1 MDLTVEQAPVA
12 PPLRYPLSFDGSG
25 GEYFKIWIVNLAL
38 TVVTLGVFSAW
49 AKVRSTRYFYGN
61 TYIGEYNFDYHADPI
76 RILIGRA
83 IAFIILLAYGLSA
96 AFAPLLMLIIA
107 PVLFFA
113 TPWLVNAALRFNA
126 RNTSYRN
133 IRFNFTATYGDAFV
147 AYIGWPLLAVIT
159 LGTTYPLA
167 RRARTQFNINN
178 HSFGGKKFD
187 VQIPGGAMYK
197 IYLKA
202 FAMLLVC
209 MIALMIFVG
218 IIAGSAMVLSGSEKA
233 VNHPLVTV
241 LAGAGYMAVVLLLMT
256 YVGTRVFN
264 LAVGLTTLAGRFKFE
279 STLSAASMIGLV
291 FGNLLL
297 TLVTLGLFY
306 PWARVRMAKYL
317 SAHLAVTGSAD
328 MEGFTSELVAGQG
341 AIGEEIA
348 NFFDVDIGL

>member
-1 MDLTVEQAPVA
+1 MDAKVEAAPQAPAVRH
-12 PPLRYPLSFDGSG
+12 PMRFEGSG

-38 TVVTLGVFSAW
+38 SIVTLGIFSAW
-49 AKVRSTRYFYGN
+49 AKVRSKRYFYGN
-61 TYIGEYNFDYHADPI
+61 TYIGEHSFDYHAEPI

-83 IAFIILLAYGLSA
+83 IAFAILLAYGFSS
-96 AFAPLLMLIIA
+96 AFAPWLTVVIGIGI
-107 PVLFFA
+107 FFA

-126 RNTSYRN
+126 RNSSYRN
-133 IRFNFTATYGDAFV
+133 IRFDFVAHYADAFV
-147 AYIGWPLLAVIT
+147 AYIGWPLLAIIT

-178 HSFGGKKFD
+178 HRFGGKEFE

-202 FAMLLVC
+202 FGMLLAGAVILAILTGIVAGAA
-209 MIALMIFVG
+209 MITNG
-218 IIAGSAMVLSGSEKA
+218 PEKA
-233 VNHPLVTV
+233 AASPVVTV
-241 LAGAGYMAVVLLLMT
+241 LVAAGYGTMMLFLMT

-264 LAVGLTTLAGRFKFE
+264 LAINLTTLAGRYKFE

-291 FGNLLL
+291 FSNLLL

-317 SAHLAVTGSAD
+317 SANLVVTGSAD
-328 MEGFTSELVAGQG
+328 AEGFTSELVAGQG